1 MNYYRRYMGDYAK
14 ATARLGMMEHGAY
27 ALLLDYYY
35 ASEMPLPKEIREVYA
50 IAKASSPAQRKA
62 VSRVLNLFFH
72 ESDDGWHQSRAD
84 EEIASSRQAIEKQ
97 RVSGKEAAQKRWNG
111 DRSTHRSTN
120 GSTHAPS
127 SGLSMGCG
135 YNHQPPTTNQTKK
148 LHPPSQLEPP
158 RGPNRLRVL
167 RVNPNPTP
175 KSSLTLTGSA

>member
-14 ATARLGMMEHGAY
+14 ATARLGMLEHGAY

-120 GSTHAPS
+120 GSTHAPT
-127 SGLSMGCG
+127 SGSSMGCG
-135 YNHQPPTTNQTKK
+135 YNHQPPTTNQTKETTPAIVIGTTV
-148 LHPPSQLEPP
+148 PPEPAAE
-158 RGPNRLRVL
+158 RSVG
-167 RVNPNPTP
+167 
-175 KSSLTLTGSA
+175 GDG